1 MQFEVVQPW
10 RSALKPLRNPTE
22 SPHVPRE
29 TARCR
34 PWSPPSAFSSRLPQ
48 KRLLKQPVAV
58 PPAVPRGHVWGPH
71 RSEEPG
77 WGGRACRMLGSLAGS
92 RAAVWGGFCW
102 FWSFLGGS
110 LGSSQRMR
118 MARETRTGVSP
129 SSSPSRLSAAG
140 CWGRGVPAA
149 LPFGASPRPLGTA
162 LSRRR
167 GAGSRGHAGLPPAGS
182 FSSSAAGATW
192 TRASSAWPASGSSG

>member
-1 MQFEVVQPW
+1 MV
-10 RSALKPLRNPTE
+10 APLGIFPSLAPKAPSEAARRGPPS
-22 SPHVPRE
+22 SPQRPRLG
-29 TARCR
+29 
-34 PWSPPSAFSSRLPQ
+34 SPPVRGARL
-48 KRLLKQPVAV
+48 
-58 PPAVPRGHVWGPH
+58 
-71 RSEEPG
+71 
-77 WGGRACRMLGSLAGS
+77 GGRACRMLGSLAGS

-167 GAGSRGHAGLPPAGS
+167 GAGSRGHAGLPPTGS